1 MILPGASQ
9 AAEMNP
15 NIYTYLDY
23 RHYLIDLFSEL
34 KKENPSF
41 SFRSFAKMAGS
52 SSPNFL
58 QLIQAR
64 KLNIQSAGIHSLSQ
78 NIKLTRKERSYFE
91 YLVDF
96 DHAKTHAEKDRFFRL
111 ILLAR
116 EYKQIQTLDKSQYEL
131 FSHWYIPVIR
141 ELVVSP
147 HFNGNPAWIGERII
161 PPVSPAKVK
170 KGIAVLLSLGLI
182 TKNDAGAWAHTDRVV
197 STPSEVLSVAVATYH
212 KNVLS
217 LARDAIERFSP
228 DERDIRSVTLG
239 VSMEGYMEVKKR
251 LEAFWKELLAYAE
264 AQKNVDRIFQVNMQ
278 LFPLSKNE
286 VKPL

>member
-1 MILPGASQ
+1 
-9 AAEMNP
+9 MNV

-23 RHYLIDLFSEL
+23 RHYLTDLFRAL
-34 KKENPSF
+34 KEESPSF

-64 KLNIQSAGIHSLSQ
+64 KLNIQSAGIHALSQ
-78 NIKLTRKERSYFE
+78 NLKLTRKERNYFE

-96 DHAKTHAEKDRFFRL
+96 DHAKTHEEKDRFFQQ
-111 ILLAR
+111 ILLAK

-141 ELVVSP
+141 ELVVR
-147 HFNGNPAWIGERII
+147 HDYNGDPSWIGEKIV

-170 KGIAVLLSLGLI
+170 KGIAVLSSLGLI
-182 TKNDAGAWAHTDRVV
+182 RSEGDNRWVHTDRIV
-197 STPSEVLSVAVATYH
+197 STPSEVLSVAVTTYH
-212 KNVLS
+212 KSVLG
-217 LARDAIERFSP
+217 LAREAIERFP
-228 DERDIRSVTLG
+228 PEERDIRSVTIG
-239 VSMEGYMEVKKR
+239 ISNEGYGEVKKR

-264 AQKNVDRIFQVNMQ
+264 TQKNANRIFQVNMQ
-278 LFPLSKNE
+278 LFPLSKNGKE
-286 VKPL
+286 TI